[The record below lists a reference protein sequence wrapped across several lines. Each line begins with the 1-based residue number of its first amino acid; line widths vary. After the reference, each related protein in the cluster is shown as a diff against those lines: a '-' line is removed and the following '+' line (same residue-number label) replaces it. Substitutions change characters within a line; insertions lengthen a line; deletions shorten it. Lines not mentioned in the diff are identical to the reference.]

1 MQVKVGC
8 YLLHV
13 YGNDVFKSGMCGKLV
28 TAELGSS
35 VANYN
40 NWASVA
46 EYFYFGRT
54 MWGSNSVYD

>member
-40 NWASVA
+40 N
-46 EYFYFGRT
+46 
-54 MWGSNSVYD
+54 